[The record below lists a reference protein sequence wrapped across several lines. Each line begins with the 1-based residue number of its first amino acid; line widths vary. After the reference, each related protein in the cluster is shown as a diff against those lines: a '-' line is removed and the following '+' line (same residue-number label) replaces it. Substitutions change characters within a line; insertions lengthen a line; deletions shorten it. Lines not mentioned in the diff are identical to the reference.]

1 MTQTDPKKS
10 KWLRGIIAV
19 ALAVLLA
26 VGVYLVWPNRG
37 GNKIV
42 AYFPTA
48 VGLYPGD
55 EVRVVGVPV
64 GRIDAI
70 EPRATDVKIS
80 MTVQGDVRVPADARA
95 LIIAPNLVSARFIQ
109 LTPGLHR
116 WRRDGLGRRDRVWT
130 VPPSRW
136 NGTRSRS
143 SSPRSAR
150 NSARKEGGVQGPL
163 TAFVNQAADTFDGNG
178 DSFRQALREL
188 SQTAGRLGDSRT
200 DLFGTV
206 RNLQVLVDALA
217 NSNEQIVQF
226 TNHVSSVSQV
236 LASSSQDLDNT
247 LGVLNQAL
255 GDVKGL
261 LGESNG
267 ELIESVGKLADFT
280 QILTDHSDDIEQILH
295 ITPNGLANF
304 YNIYNP
310 AQGTVGGLL
319 SLPNFAN
326 PVQFICGGTFDTGA
340 SPDNYKRAE
349 ICRQRMGPVLKRIT
363 MNYPPML
370 LHPVDSITAYKGQI
384 IYDTPATEAKAR
396 TPVPYLQ
403 WQPAPGVTPPT
414 VGPEG
419 NLSELIL
426 PPPAVVG
433 QISPAGPAPSQ
444 MSPAEGRASRTR
456 RSDDG
461 RGRRMTRILL
471 RSAALG
477 TGALMLAGCQ
487 FGGLN
492 SLNMPGTAGH
502 GPGSYRITVEL
513 PDVATLPQNSPVM
526 LDDVTVGSVSGIEAV
541 QRPDGTFYAA
551 VQLSLDSNVDLP
563 ENATATVAQTSLL
576 GSQHVQLAEPMAKPV
591 GKLKQ
596 GSHIP
601 SGSIGR
607 YPTTEEVLSSLG
619 VVVNKGNLGALQD
632 IMDEA
637 HLAVAGRTE
646 SFAGLLPRLAELTA
660 SLDQQTDDII
670 TAAEGL
676 NRFAANPGPQQGQC
690 GPHPG
695 QPAQCAEGAQRQ
707 PGQHRLRVRRTA
719 EVRCRRFPDPV
730 GDQGGFRRRHEGPV
744 PADQGVQRQ
753 RRRSDQGPG
762 VPADVP
768 VPLQVPAQRGAR

>member
-95 LIIAPNLVSARFIQ
+95 LIIAPNLVSARFVQ
-109 LTPGLHR
+109 LTPAYTGGDVMASGAEIGMDRTAVPVEWDEVKEQLTALSAQ
-116 WRRDGLGRRDRVWT
+116 LG
-130 VPPSRW
+130 P
-136 NGTRSRS
+136 
-143 SSPRSAR
+143 
-150 NSARKEGGVQGPL
+150 KEGGVQGPL

-444 MSPAEGRASRTR
+444 MSPAG
-456 RSDDG
+456 
-461 RGRRMTRILL
+461 
-471 RSAALG
+471 AAPG
-477 TGALMLAGCQ
+477 QMSPAGAA
-487 FGGLN
+487 
-492 SLNMPGTAGH
+492 PG
-502 GPGSYRITVEL
+502 
-513 PDVATLPQNSPVM
+513 PDA
-526 LDDVTVGSVSGIEAV
+526 
-541 QRPDGTFYAA
+541 
-551 VQLSLDSNVDLP
+551 
-563 ENATATVAQTSLL
+563 
-576 GSQHVQLAEPMAKPV
+576 
-591 GKLKQ
+591 
-596 GSHIP
+596 
-601 SGSIGR
+601 
-607 YPTTEEVLSSLG
+607 PTTE
-619 VVVNKGNLGALQD
+619 GA
-632 IMDEA
+632 
-637 HLAVAGRTE
+637 
-646 SFAGLLPRLAELTA
+646 
-660 SLDQQTDDII
+660 
-670 TAAEGL
+670 
-676 NRFAANPGPQQGQC
+676 
-690 GPHPG
+690 
-695 QPAQCAEGAQRQ
+695 
-707 PGQHRLRVRRTA
+707 
-719 EVRCRRFPDPV
+719 
-730 GDQGGFRRRHEGPV
+730 GG
-744 PADQGVQRQ
+744 
-753 RRRSDQGPG
+753 
-762 VPADVP
+762 
-768 VPLQVPAQRGAR
+768 